1 MVYLNKR
8 LTEIFAVAEKELMLS
23 LRYKLSF
30 FLTALINPILGVI
43 PFFLIYY
50 GFLHFTGTT
59 EFAGLN
65 RGNYIVFLLLGML
78 VYTFFNDGF
87 NVFSSKFLNEKYWKT
102 IEAVFISPISYLSIV
117 IGVGVSE
124 LIRLIPTLL
133 VFVLVASFFAVP
145 NPVSL
150 LFAIAMLVMIFL
162 FCCSIGLIHGAAAL
176 SNENFL
182 PIFGYLFM
190 ALSLLSCFFYPIGL
204 IPDVLK
210 PLVLINPLYQ
220 GATFVRDAWLLG
232 EISIVSFGYVFAF
245 MIVGLILSV
254 RVFTKV
260 WKTLGVEGY

>member
-1 MVYLNKR
+1 MIYWEKR
-8 LTEIFAVAEKELMLS
+8 ITEIFAVAEKELMLS

-102 IEAVFISPISYLSIV
+102 IEAVFISPISYMAIV
-117 IGVGVSE
+117 IGVGLSE
-124 LIRLIPTLL
+124 IVRLIPTLI
-133 VFVLVASFFAVP
+133 VFVLVASFFEIP
-145 NPVSL
+145 SIISL
-150 LFAIAMLVMIFL
+150 FFAIVMLFMLFL

-182 PIFGYLFM
+182 PIFGYAFM
-190 ALSLLSCFFYPIGL
+190 GLSLLSCFFYPIGL
-204 IPDVLK
+204 IPDILK
-210 PLVLINPLYQ
+210 PLVEINPLYH
-220 GATFVRDAWLLG
+220 GVTFIRDAWILNQ
-232 EISIVSFGYVFAF
+232 ISFVSFFYVLAF

-254 RVFTKV
+254 QIFTKV